1 MLFYRT
7 KLTEQVVEY
16 SSADEFSNMSLRMT
30 SLIAG
35 VLKKFTIP
43 IEYSILLSDQWFEMK
58 NVYQAY
64 DLLVIIN
71 LFNF

>member
-43 IEYSILLSDQWFEMK
+43 IEYSVLLLDQWLEMK

-64 DLLVIIN
+64 DLFVFIN